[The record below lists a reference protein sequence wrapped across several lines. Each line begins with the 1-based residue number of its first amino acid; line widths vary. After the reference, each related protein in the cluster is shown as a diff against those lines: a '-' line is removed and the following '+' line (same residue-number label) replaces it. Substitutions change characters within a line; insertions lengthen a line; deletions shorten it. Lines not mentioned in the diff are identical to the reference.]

1 MFRRTGMSLHPFL
14 LAPPFEIR
22 RVLEPPILLQAVVI
36 PGEKIDFL
44 IKDPQFK
51 GYDTDTSA
59 LQDLA
64 LGDGTRLDGVL
75 TAEPTGQAFITSGK
89 PIKELGGPIFFEY
102 LAAAFDK
109 KAGKDPT
116 SFVKKVSEV
125 IQQMHSDGTL
135 QKLSQQ
141 YYSTDLATAAA
152 KFDVNTLA
160 QFP

>member
-1 MFRRTGMSLHPFL
+1 M
-14 LAPPFEIR
+14 
-22 RVLEPPILLQAVVI
+22 
-36 PGEKIDFL
+36 
-44 IKDPQFK
+44 IKNPQFK

-64 LGDGTRLDGVL
+64 LGDGIRLDGVL
-75 TAEPTGQAFITSGK
+75 TAEPTGQAFIAGGQ
-89 PIKELGGPIFFEY
+89 PLKELGEPVFFEY
-102 LAAAFDK
+102 LAAAIDK
-109 KAGKDPT
+109 KASKDPT

-152 KFDVNTLA
+152 KFDVNSLA